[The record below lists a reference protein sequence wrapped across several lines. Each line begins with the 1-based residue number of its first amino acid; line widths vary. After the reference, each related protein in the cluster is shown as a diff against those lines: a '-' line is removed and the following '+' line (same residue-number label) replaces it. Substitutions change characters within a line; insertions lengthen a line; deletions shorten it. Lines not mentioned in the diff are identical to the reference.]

1 MKNKNMLRVLALCL
15 SLVLSV
21 SAVTPAAQAAPAQTP
36 YAELE
41 RGQIDPAEI
50 DALIEQA
57 FELAAHAANEQ
68 AVAELILEMDE
79 WSSRAV
85 TWYVFDMIAFYQN
98 TADAAA
104 QAAYRASSEAYT
116 AGNAKILECW
126 RKLLDTPCADAVRSL
141 LTPADLAALV
151 GGDSELQVA
160 MSAVTDRYAEAF
172 EAVHAASYQ
181 TETALALAV
190 GELYLNMIGELK
202 TIAGSGEEVVRLYY
216 EMYDRAGSY
225 ADYEPMRA
233 AVREQIAPVMLD
245 LWLTVDGVDGGPA
258 SGEEALRQIVAI
270 AKEEFPALAE
280 AADYL
285 QTYGYYD
292 VTPGENKYDG
302 GFTTYLYLYEAP
314 YLFLPAEGGL
324 DAVAGISHELGHFCD
339 YYTYGG
345 SADLDS
351 CEVHSQGLE
360 LLYTLYYD
368 ELFGDAAD
376 AAEVNELCDVLWTVV
391 FGCLLDEFQYQA
403 FVNTPDSPQALY
415 DMYLELLASYG
426 LEIFSVFSGTHCF
439 WAYVPHS
446 FSDPMYYLSY
456 AISALPALELW
467 SLAQTD
473 PAYAKACYADFCV
486 LSNQNGFEK
495 GLQGAQLSSPQD
507 GVAVLAASEYLKP
520 LTGQE
525 DLWMFSDIAGCWGAT
540 EIQVMGLLGGMNGYS
555 DGTYRPNATLTR
567 AQAAKIFWNLFGF
580 ETETDGEVAAD
591 IPDVFWA
598 REAVNFAVTLGAMTL
613 DESGRFRP
621 NEPMTREDL
630 AVMMNSM
637 VRLAGFAP
645 GGAAVEFAD
654 SDQISEGSLEAVQAM
669 HEIGLMQGYGDGSYR
684 PGAQLTRQQMAVV
697 CCRYYVWL
705 SMP

>member
-1 MKNKNMLRVLALCL
+1 MKKKNMLRALTLCL
-15 SLVLSV
+15 VLVLIV
-21 SAVTPAAQAAPAQTP
+21 SAAAPSALAAPAQTP

-41 RGQIDPAEI
+41 RGQIDPAEV
-50 DALIEQA
+50 DTLIGQA
-57 FELAAHAANEQ
+57 MTLAADAANQ
-68 AVAELILEMDE
+68 AAIEELVLAMDD
-79 WSSRAV
+79 WSSRAA
-85 TWYVFDMIAFYQN
+85 TWYVFDMIAFYQD
-98 TADAAA
+98 TANETV
-104 QAAYRASSEAYT
+104 QAAYKASSEAYT

-141 LTPADLAALV
+141 LTAEDLAALV

-172 EAVHAASYQ
+172 ETVHAGTYES
-181 TETALALAV
+181 ETALALAV
-190 GELYLNMIGELK
+190 GELYLHMIEELK
-202 TIAGSGEEVVRLYY
+202 AIAGSGEEVVRLYY
-216 EMYDRAGSY
+216 EMYDRAGTY
-225 ADYEPMRA
+225 ADYEPMRE
-233 AVREQIAPVMLD
+233 AVREYIAPTMLD
-245 LWLTVDGVDGGPA
+245 LWLTVDSVDGGPE
-258 SGEEALRQIVAI
+258 SGEEALEQIVAI

-314 YLFLPAEGGL
+314 YLFLPTEGGL
-324 DAVAGISHELGHFCD
+324 DAVSGISHELGHFCD

-345 SADLDS
+345 TADLDS

-376 AAEVNELCDVLWTVV
+376 AAEVYELSNVLWTVV
-391 FGCLLDEFQYQA
+391 YGCLLDEFQYQA

-415 DMYLELLASYG
+415 DMYLKLLETYN

-439 WAYVPHS
+439 WAYVPHN
-446 FSDPMYYLSY
+446 FSNPMYYLSY
-456 AISALPALELW
+456 AISALPALEIW
-467 SLAQTD
+467 SIAQSD

-507 GVAVLAASEYLKP
+507 GVAVFAASEYLEP
-520 LTGQE
+520 LTKRE
-525 DLWMFSDIAGCWGAT
+525 DLWLFSDIADCWGAT
-540 EIQVMGLLGGMNGYS
+540 EIQMLGLLGGLNGYA

-580 ETETDGEVAAD
+580 ETGRDLAAS
-591 IPDVFWA
+591 DVSERFWA
-598 REAVNFAVTLGAMTL
+598 YDAVNFAVTLGAMTL
-613 DESGRFRP
+613 DEDGNFRP
-621 NEPMTREDL
+621 NAPMTREDL
-630 AVMMNSM
+630 AVMMMAM
-637 VRLAGFAP
+637 VRLSGFAP
-645 GGAAVEFAD
+645 SGAEVEFTDAD
-654 SDQISEGSLEAVQAM
+654 RISADCLEAVQAM
-669 HEIGLMQGYGDGSYR
+669 QELGLMQGYGDGSYR
-684 PGAQLTRQQMAVV
+684 PDAQLTRQQMAVV
-697 CCRYYVWL
+697 CSRYYVWL